1 LRGTRVSRRT
11 LRSIRSAS
19 RMFVHIS
26 RVSMGRDYSQLSAM
40 ERNDL
45 HSRSLNGESLRSIA
59 RGLAPS
65 QSPGNSR
72 PSTSAGLS
80 WIEIFRSLVGYY
92 VQQIGDDTG
101 AGATLG
107 DSGRGSAT
115 WRVTS
120 MQGYKE
126 FAAQNRPEGWTPG
139 SRLRFLPRRGNCL
152 RPSRCTESRHA
163 VPFLWAAVLHTQNSF
178 DLDLPLRT
186 TAQGILSRY
195 GRYGTGKEKGR

>member
-1 LRGTRVSRRT
+1 
-11 LRSIRSAS
+11 
-19 RMFVHIS
+19 MFVHIS
-26 RVSMGRDYSQLSAM
+26 KVSMGRDYSQLSAT

-45 HSRSLNGESLRSIA
+45 HSRSLNGESLRSIVRDFGA
-59 RGLAPS
+59 S

-80 WIEIFRSLVGYY
+80 RIEIIPIIGRLLLPADRRRYWSWRHAGGFRSRVGDMEGY
-92 VQQIGDDTG
+92 VN
-101 AGATLG
+101 A
-107 DSGRGSAT
+107 S
-115 WRVTS
+115 
-120 MQGYKE
+120 YKE

-139 SRLRFLPRRGNCL
+139 PRSRFLPRRGNCL

-163 VPFLWAAVLHTQNSF
+163 VPFLWAAVLYTQNSF